1 MYDLVLK
8 NCKIV
13 NENLIIESDI
23 AIKNSRIEKISKD
36 ISSDSKEVIDVNGR
50 YVIPGLIDDQ
60 VHFRE
65 PGLTHKGE
73 IATESK
79 AGLAGGVTSYFE
91 MPNVNPTTTTNENL
105 TKKFELASTRSLSNY
120 SFHLGASNTNIEEI
134 KRADIHQASA
144 LKVFM
149 GASTGDM
156 LVDDLDALDDI
167 FNYSPLIVVTH
178 CEDQKTVEKNEKLFD
193 EKYGENVSAEHHHL
207 IRDVDSCYLSS
218 SLAVDLAKK
227 YDADLHVFHLTTEKE
242 MDLFTAG
249 DIDGK
254 KITAEVCVH
263 HMFFNESFYSKLG
276 NQIKCNPS
284 IKHESDRAAL
294 IKALLEN
301 KIDIIATDHAPH
313 TWDEKNKPYVEAPA
327 GLPLVQHGMQILMD
341 FYHQNV
347 INLETIVE
355 KTSHNVAKRFQIKD
369 RGYIR
374 EGYYADIA
382 ILDLDQPYT
391 VSKENILYKCGWSPF
406 EGHDFK
412 SSIFMTIVNGNIAF
426 KDGMISDNLP
436 FGMQIEFNR

>member
-1 MYDLVLK
+1 MFDLILK

-13 NENLIIESDI
+13 NENTIFESDI
-23 AIKNSRIEKISKD
+23 AIKNSRIELISKE
-36 ISSDSKEVIDVNGR
+36 ISSDTKEIIDVEGR

-65 PGLTHKGE
+65 PGLTHKGD
-73 IATESK
+73 IASESK
-79 AGLAGGVTSYFE
+79 SGLAGGVTSYFE

-105 TKKFELASTRSLSNY
+105 TKKFQIASTKSLSNY

-134 KRADIHQASA
+134 KKADIHQASA

-149 GASTGDM
+149 GASTGEM

-178 CEDQKTVEKNEKLFD
+178 CEDQKTVKKNEQIFF
-193 EKYGENVSAEHHHL
+193 EKYGDEVSAEHHHL
-207 IRDVDSCYLSS
+207 IRDVESCYLSS

-227 YDADLHVFHLTTEKE
+227 YDADLHVFHLTTQKE

-249 DIDGK
+249 AIDGK

-263 HMFFNESFYSKLG
+263 HMYFNQSYYSKLG

-284 IKHESDRAAL
+284 IKEESDRQAL
-294 IKALLEN
+294 IKSLLEN

-313 TWDEKNKPYVEAPA
+313 TWDEKSMPYPQAPA
-327 GLPLVQHGMQILMD
+327 GLPLVQHGLQILMD
-341 FYHQNV
+341 FYHQD
-347 INLETIVE
+347 ILTLETIVE
-355 KTSHNVAKRFQIKD
+355 KTSHNVAKRFQVKD

-374 EGYYADIA
+374 EGYYADLA
-382 ILDLDQPYT
+382 ILDLDMSCE
-391 VSKENILYKCGWSPF
+391 VSKDNILYKCGWSPF
-406 EGHDFK
+406 EGHKFN
-412 SSIFMTIVNGNIAF
+412 SSIHMTIVNGNIAF
-426 KDGMISDNLP
+426 KDGLVSNNLP